1 MNRSIPYYT
10 TPTNPKWFSMTNQ
23 SLSKLHKFIAPALLT
38 VFFLS
43 EAYGKYLIWYFRDKS
58 DVAKWIKLAI
68 MAAAFSLCLKYWK
81 SLKIFLVLTVI
92 FFLGQWTI
100 TNGFQQEI
108 IVSFGKF
115 LFPLVLF
122 LYFNKNPLNSEG
134 YKWLFKAF
142 EILILVNSLLIVIG
156 FLFEV
161 PLFKTYRYDNRFG
174 YDGLMIVSATATY
187 VYSIACFYFLVR
199 LKDKFLTHWKSLF
212 FILSLLLLGTK
223 SAYLCLFVSL
233 IVYVVFYLKISKTAK
248 IILLIA
254 GSLLAMVVFYIFFF
268 QWGLFNEIR
277 QAEGFLTSLLSTR
290 DKAFM
295 EVTWPFIQQE
305 WSWLNYFVGG
315 INDLSTRSQMGVVD
329 VFFIWGIVGGII
341 YLYSYYKSFVIF
353 KTNKVVSILMVTLFV
368 LIFLSGNFFENASIA
383 IYMLV
388 LQGVFSQEDQLK
400 QEYDAH

>member
-1 MNRSIPYYT
+1 
-10 TPTNPKWFSMTNQ
+10 
-23 SLSKLHKFIAPALLT
+23 
-38 VFFLS
+38 
-43 EAYGKYLIWYFRDKS
+43 
-58 DVAKWIKLAI
+58 
-68 MAAAFSLCLKYWK
+68 
-81 SLKIFLVLTVI
+81 
-92 FFLGQWTI
+92 
-100 TNGFQQEI
+100 
-108 IVSFGKF
+108 
-115 LFPLVLF
+115 
-122 LYFNKNPLNSEG
+122 
-134 YKWLFKAF
+134 
-142 EILILVNSLLIVIG
+142 
-156 FLFEV
+156 
-161 PLFKTYRYDNRFG
+161 
-174 YDGLMIVSATATY
+174 MIVSATATY